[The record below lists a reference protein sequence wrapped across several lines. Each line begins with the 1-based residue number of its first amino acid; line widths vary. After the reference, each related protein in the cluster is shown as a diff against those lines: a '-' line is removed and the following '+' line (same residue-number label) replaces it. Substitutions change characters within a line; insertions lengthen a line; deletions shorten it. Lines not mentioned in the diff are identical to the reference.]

1 MISALLSRTK
11 NYLDYFYDHIE
22 ASSLEEALLCCLNTK
37 GHIFLTGVGKSGFI
51 AKKIAM
57 TLVSIGTKSSF
68 LEPMNLLHGDL
79 GIVDQGDVVI
89 MMSKSGFT
97 KELVELVPYLKK
109 RGAVLIA
116 CVSHKGSQLEEAC
129 DKSVYLPVLSELD
142 QHNLVPT
149 TSTQVQLI
157 FGDILTI
164 AIMNKKG
171 VGLDLYA
178 TFHPAGSIGKKLL
191 TKVEELML
199 DLDHVPFCLPHVTVK
214 DILVELSSKK
224 CGCVIV
230 ADDSKALKGIFTD
243 GDLRRSLQNLGIA
256 ALEKQVG
263 DLMSKE
269 PVYVYKEATAFE
281 AKKSM
286 QIDDASWI
294 NVMPIV
300 SENQVVGILRL
311 SDILKAGI

>member
-1 MISALLSRTK
+1 MIPALLGRTK
-11 NYLDYFYDHIE
+11 IYLDHFYDHID
-22 ASSLEEALLCCLNTK
+22 ASSIEEVLSCCLEAK

-57 TLVSIGTKSSF
+57 TLVSIGTKASF
-68 LEPMNLLHGDL
+68 LEPMNLLHGDI
-79 GIVDQGDVVI
+79 GIVDSGDVVI

-109 RGAVLIA
+109 RGAKLIA
-116 CVSHKGSQLEEAC
+116 CVSNKASLLESAC
-129 DKSVYLPVLSELD
+129 DQHVYLPVLSELD
-142 QHNLVPT
+142 NHNLVPT

-164 AIMNKKG
+164 AMMNKKG
-171 VGLDLYA
+171 IGLDLYA
-178 TFHPAGSIGKKLL
+178 TLHPAGSIGKKLL

-199 DLDHVPFCLPHVTVK
+199 DLDQVPFCSPDVTVK

-224 CGCVIV
+224 CGCVII
-230 ADDSKALKGIFTD
+230 ADDDKSLKGIFTD

-256 ALEKQVG
+256 ALEKPVS
-263 DLMSKE
+263 DLMSQQPIYISKD
-269 PVYVYKEATAFE
+269 ASAFE
-281 AKKSM
+281 AKKTM